1 VHACNGLSP
10 SCITLPVSANKIE
23 VRVSMTKANNKQIS
37 QRHSS
42 SALFLP
48 LQWSWRSHSSGFGLS
63 SKFVTSGVCLKSSL
77 LPASVC
83 LSTQTGLRLGFQW
96 RKQKPSRLAKGHSS
110 LALFLP
116 CSLLMQLEKS
126 QLLIQTLFQICRKRC
141 VPALANKNKKREKS
155 SKKRKKENR
164 NVRSTL
170 L

>member
-83 LSTQTGLRLGFQW
+83 LS
-96 RKQKPSRLAKGHSS
+96 
-110 LALFLP
+110 